1 MEFLKEES
9 AYRVQYYYAIQP
21 DYDHATCVAI
31 HPGKLVNA
39 IRMMPIPDRSQCTT
53 ISREEFA
60 DAFNLAVET
69 FTDFL
74 RIVNKPQ

>member
-9 AYRVQYYYAIQP
+9 DYRVQYFYAIQP
-21 DYDHATCVAI
+21 NYDYAISVAV

-39 IRMMPIPDRSQCTT
+39 IRMVPVPDRDKCQT
-53 ISREEFA
+53 ITREEFA

-74 RIVNKPQ
+74 RIVNKPL